1 MGRGEGGKR
10 PVINNAFTQQHFH
23 MEGFQNLRYLLEE
36 GSYMCNLDLKDAY
49 YCVSLQKNSRKYVQL
64 RWSGNLYEFL
74 CLCFGLDP
82 APRIFTELL
91 KIPISILRRI
101 NVRMIIYLDGMLLM
115 CHFIEEISMCCD
127 TVILLQHL
135 GFTMNWKKVCFDTSA
150 FYRIFGAKN
159 QLS

>member
-1 MGRGEGGKR
+1 
-10 PVINNAFTQQHFH
+10 
-23 MEGFQNLRYLLEE
+23 
-36 GSYMCNLDLKDAY
+36 MCKLDLKDAY

-115 CHFIEEISMCCD
+115 CHFISMSCDKHEISM
-127 TVILLQHL
+127 
-135 GFTMNWKKVCFDTSA
+135 
-150 FYRIFGAKN
+150 R
-159 QLS
+159 